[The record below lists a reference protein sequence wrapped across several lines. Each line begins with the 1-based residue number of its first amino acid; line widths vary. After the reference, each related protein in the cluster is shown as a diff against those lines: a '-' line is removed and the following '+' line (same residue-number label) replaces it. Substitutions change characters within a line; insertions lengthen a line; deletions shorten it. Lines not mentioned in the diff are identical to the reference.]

1 MTPPDDTQN
10 DATST
15 PNDAAAGASGN
26 DPAEGTWVWQ
36 YGAPPPPP
44 SFGARLFA
52 GNASPEFLRFAFC
65 ALLVIIGCLLPWGPT
80 QFVEAGAAEA
90 VADAP
95 YLVPPAVRGVDLP
108 LGALSL
114 ALGIWLLYAACA
126 GAYSGRHRILPVVL
140 MIEPAIVTLGHL
152 GDAMEAAGDDGI
164 LTALDYAGSG
174 VLMTFVGSAFM
185 ALQFLF
191 LLGKVFAKKD
201 DKGATPRASKGGK
214 SGKGAKDKKGGRAG
228 KSKAGKGDD
237 AKADKD
243 AKSEGDKPA
252 ADDAAKEGAAS

>member
-1 MTPPDDTQN
+1 VTPPDDTQN
-10 DATST
+10 DAPST
-15 PNDAAAGASGN
+15 PNDAAAGAAAN
-26 DPAEGTWVWQ
+26 DPGEGSWVWQ

-65 ALLVIIGCLLPWGPT
+65 ALLVIIGCLLPWGPD
-80 QFVEAGAAEA
+80 QLVAPGAEA
-90 VADAP
+90 AVDAP

-114 ALGIWLLYAACA
+114 VLGIWLLYAACA

-140 MIEPAIVTLGHL
+140 MIEPALVTLGHL
-152 GDAMEAAGDDGI
+152 GDAMDAAGDAGF

-174 VLMTFVGSAFM
+174 VLMTFVGSAAM

-201 DKGATPRASKGGK
+201 DKGATPRRSKDAK
-214 SGKGAKDKKGGRAG
+214 SSKAGKDKKGARAG
-228 KSKAGKGDD
+228 K
-237 AKADKD
+237 
-243 AKSEGDKPA
+243 DKPGKTA
-252 ADDAAKEGAAS
+252 GADAPADAAKEGAGSAGAAS